1 MTHGD
6 FNVWNIDCC
15 ITRSLKPVCRQPGT
29 DPNPSTE
36 GFFGSSLIYFYAY
49 MKSLTQNFFFLPTVI
64 SLSALGIV
72 WYVAGFSAF
81 LLVSILA
88 ILETTLSFDNAVVN
102 AKVLERMSPLWQR
115 RFLTWGI
122 ALAVFGTRFLLPILI
137 VSTALWMSPLFVAQL
152 AFSDAAEY
160 GRLLESVHGSIT
172 AFGGVFLL
180 MVSLKYFFN
189 KAKEVHWI
197 QSVEAHLVKWGRIE
211 SIEIALALVLLSVL
225 SFYTSFDQV
234 EVLIAGVVGLVLFIM
249 MEGVAG
255 SLSLESEEVMT
266 QGLTLFI
273 YLNILD
279 SAFSLDGVVGA
290 FALTSNLLIIVVGL
304 GIGAYFVR
312 ALTLYFVQQKTLT
325 ELTYLEHGAHWAI
338 LGLAIAMLANLVVHV
353 PEVVTGLIGLFFV
366 VLAYR
371 SSIRKMHS

>member
-1 MTHGD
+1 MSKIIS
-6 FNVWNIDCC
+6 N
-15 ITRSLKPVCRQPGT
+15 S
-29 DPNPSTE
+29 
-36 GFFGSSLIYFYAY
+36 
-49 MKSLTQNFFFLPTVI
+49 FFLPVVI
-64 SLSALGIV
+64 SLLLFLIV
-72 WYVAGFSAF
+72 WKQAGTAALF
-81 LLVSILA
+81 LVVILSIL
-88 ILETTLSFDNAVVN
+88 EVTLSFDNAVVN

-122 ALAVFGTRFLLPILI
+122 AIAVFGTRFVLPIVI
-137 VSTALWMSPLFVAQL
+137 VSVAVWASPLYITKL
-152 AFSDAAEY
+152 AFNDPVAY
-160 GRLLESVHGSIT
+160 GHLLEGVHGVIT

-197 QSVEAHLVKWGRIE
+197 EILEAHLVKWGRIE
-211 SIEIALALVLLSVL
+211 AIEIGLALALLTTL
-225 SFYTSFDQV
+225 SFSTAYDQAG
-234 EVLIAGVVGLVLFIM
+234 VLIAGIVGLVLFIL

-255 SLSLESEEVMT
+255 SLSFEADDVAM
-266 QGLTLFI
+266 GGATLFI

-312 ALTLYFVQQKTLT
+312 AITLYFVERKTLT
-325 ELTYLEHGAHWAI
+325 ELVYLEHGAHWAI

-353 PEVVTGLIGLFFV
+353 PEVVTGLVGLCFV
-366 VLAYR
+366 TLAYL
-371 SSIRKMHS
+371 SSRKVMSST

>member
-1 MTHGD
+1 MQIVH
-6 FNVWNIDCC
+6 
-15 ITRSLKPVCRQPGT
+15 
-29 DPNPSTE
+29 
-36 GFFGSSLIYFYAY
+36 
-49 MKSLTQNFFFLPTVI
+49 NFFFFPVVI
-64 SLSALGIV
+64 SLALFAVVGKI
-72 WYVAGFSAF
+72 AGLGAL
-81 LLVSILA
+81 LLVVILS

-102 AKVLERMSPLWQR
+102 AKVLERMSPVWQR

-122 ALAVFGTRFLLPILI
+122 AIAVFGTRFVLPILI
-137 VSTALWMSPLFVAQL
+137 VSVALWVSPIYITKI
-152 AFSDAAEY
+152 AFTDAAQY
-160 GRLLESVHGSIT
+160 GHLLETVHGSIT

-189 KAKEVHWI
+189 KAKCVHWI

-211 SIEIALALVLLSVL
+211 AIEIALALVLLTTL
-225 SFYTSFDQV
+225 SFFTPFDQA
-234 EVLIAGVVGLVLFIM
+234 EVLIAGIVGLVLFVA

-255 SLSLESEEVMT
+255 SLSLEAGEVAT
-266 QGLTLFI
+266 AGASLFV

-312 ALTLYFVQQKTLT
+312 ALTLYFVERKTLT
-325 ELTYLEHGAHWAI
+325 QLVYLEHGAHWAI
-338 LGLAIAMLANLVVHV
+338 LGLAVAMLANLVTHV
-353 PEVVTGLIGLFFV
+353 PEVVTGLIGLCFV

-371 SSIRKMHS
+371 SSIREMRRA